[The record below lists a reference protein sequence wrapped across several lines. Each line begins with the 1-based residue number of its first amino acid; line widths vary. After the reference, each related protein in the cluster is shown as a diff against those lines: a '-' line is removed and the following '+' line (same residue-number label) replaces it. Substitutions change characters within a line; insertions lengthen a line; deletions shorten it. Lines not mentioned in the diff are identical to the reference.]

1 MLGGV
6 YNQTRTAQHR
16 IVHSIAEVIAKIQEH
31 GTVQKTDAAMLQ
43 ASGSFD
49 GAKPK
54 ALVTIEQK
62 PWLLKFNTVGSPVDT
77 SLIEHATM
85 TLGIKAGLR
94 MAKTQVV
101 PLWDG
106 HALAVERFDR
116 VGMYRLPS
124 PPAPF

>member
-1 MLGGV
+1 MPFTHGPLPTLTDA
-6 YNQTRTAQHR
+6 QT
-16 IVHSIAEVIAKIQEH
+16 IAEVIAEIQEH

-43 ASGSFD
+43 ASGSF
-49 GAKPK
+49 GGTKPK

-85 TLGIKAGLR
+85 TLGIKASLR
-94 MAKTQVV
+94 MAKTQVAHCGMAV
-101 PLWDG
+101 HWLWN
-106 HALAVERFDR
+106 ALTVL
-116 VGMYRLPS
+116 VCIVCIPY